1 MVGIAWLV
9 GGLDIRRQVNAIH
22 GSYFL
27 NYLALGMMPFE
38 VGISGPKIYNS
49 HRKFHTPTQPCKVD
63 WIQVEIGQQRH

>member
-27 NYLALGMMPFE
+27 IYLALGMMPFE
-38 VGISGPKIYNS
+38 VGHIWPQNPFALYNS
-49 HRKFHTPTQPCKVD
+49 HRKFRLTTMKASAA
-63 WIQVEIGQQRH
+63 